1 MAKVGIVMG
10 SDSDMPIMAKAA
22 DVLEE
27 LGIDYE
33 MTIISAHREPDV
45 FFEYAKTAE
54 EKGFKVEDKF
64 KLDDSFFVL
73 ENLDLE
79 NMTTR
84 EILANA
90 VIVRIVERDGGRL
103 VKNITYKKK
112 VFDDEGNILSQSKV
126 ECDVLNEEDAKRLFS
141 AIGYKEI
148 MRIKESDIAFEK
160 DGFSFAVKDIENG
173 AKLIEAEAD
182 LKIEEMNSLEKIK
195 AMFDKYEIPI
205 YKDDYFI
212 KKAELELNKILKRD

>member
-1 MAKVGIVMG
+1 MAVENTNEITVRVKGDLK
-10 SDSDMPIMAKAA
+10 SFYK
-22 DVLEE
+22 
-27 LGIDYE
+27 
-33 MTIISAHREPDV
+33 TI
-45 FFEYAKTAE
+45 E

-103 VKNITYKKK
+103 VKNITYKRK
-112 VFDDEGNILSQSKV
+112 VFDEDGNILSQSKV
-126 ECDVLNEEDAKRLFS
+126 ECDVLDVEDAKRLLS
-141 AIGYKEI
+141 AMGYKEI

-182 LKIEEMNSLEKIK
+182 LKVEEMNSLEKIK

-205 YKDDYFI
+205 YKDDYFV
-212 KKAELELNKILKRD
+212 KKAEIELNKVLKRN

>member
-1 MAKVGIVMG
+1 MAVENTNEITVRVKGDLK
-10 SDSDMPIMAKAA
+10 SFYK
-22 DVLEE
+22 
-27 LGIDYE
+27 
-33 MTIISAHREPDV
+33 TI
-45 FFEYAKTAE
+45 E

-73 ENLDLE
+73 ENLNLE

-126 ECDVLNEEDAKRLFS
+126 ECDVLNEEDAKRLLS
-141 AIGYKEI
+141 VMGYKEI

-182 LKIEEMNSLEKIK
+182 LKVEEMNSLEKIK
-195 AMFDKYEIPI
+195 AMFDKYEIRI
-205 YKDDYFI
+205 YKDDYFV
-212 KKAELELNKILKRD
+212 KKAEIELNKVLKRN

>member
-1 MAKVGIVMG
+1 MAVENTNEITVRVKGDLKSFYKNI
-10 SDSDMPIMAKAA
+10 
-22 DVLEE
+22 
-27 LGIDYE
+27 
-33 MTIISAHREPDV
+33 
-45 FFEYAKTAE
+45 E

-73 ENLDLE
+73 ENLNLE

-103 VKNITYKKK
+103 VKNITYKRK
-112 VFDDEGNILSQSKV
+112 VFDEDGNILSQSKV
-126 ECDVLNEEDAKRLFS
+126 ECDVLDVEDAKRLLS

-182 LKIEEMNSLEKIK
+182 LKVEEMNSLEKIK

>member
-1 MAKVGIVMG
+1 MAVENTNEITVRVKGDLK
-10 SDSDMPIMAKAA
+10 SFYK
-22 DVLEE
+22 
-27 LGIDYE
+27 
-33 MTIISAHREPDV
+33 TI
-45 FFEYAKTAE
+45 E

-103 VKNITYKKK
+103 VKNITYKRK
-112 VFDDEGNILSQSKV
+112 VFDEDGNILSQSKV
-126 ECDVLNEEDAKRLFS
+126 ECDVLDVEDAKRLLS
-141 AIGYKEI
+141 AMGYKEI

-182 LKIEEMNSLEKIK
+182 LKVEEMNSLEKIK

-205 YKDDYFI
+205 YKDDYFV
-212 KKAELELNKILKRD
+212 KKAEIELNKFLKRN

>member
-1 MAKVGIVMG
+1 MAVENTNEITVRVKGDLKSFYKNI
-10 SDSDMPIMAKAA
+10 
-22 DVLEE
+22 
-27 LGIDYE
+27 
-33 MTIISAHREPDV
+33 
-45 FFEYAKTAE
+45 E

-73 ENLDLE
+73 ENLNLE

-126 ECDVLNEEDAKRLFS
+126 ECDVLNEEDAKRLLS
-141 AIGYKEI
+141 AMGYKEI

-182 LKIEEMNSLEKIK
+182 LKVEEMNSLEKIK

>member
-1 MAKVGIVMG
+1 MAVENTNEITVRVKGDLKSFYKNI
-10 SDSDMPIMAKAA
+10 
-22 DVLEE
+22 
-27 LGIDYE
+27 
-33 MTIISAHREPDV
+33 
-45 FFEYAKTAE
+45 E

-73 ENLDLE
+73 ENLNLE

-103 VKNITYKKK
+103 VKNITYKRK
-112 VFDDEGNILSQSKV
+112 VFDEDGNILSQSKV
-126 ECDVLNEEDAKRLFS
+126 ECDVLDVEDAKRLLS
-141 AIGYKEI
+141 AMGYKEI

-182 LKIEEMNSLEKIK
+182 LKVEEMNSLEKIK

>member
-1 MAKVGIVMG
+1 MAVENTNEITVRVKGDLK
-10 SDSDMPIMAKAA
+10 SFYK
-22 DVLEE
+22 
-27 LGIDYE
+27 
-33 MTIISAHREPDV
+33 TI
-45 FFEYAKTAE
+45 E

-103 VKNITYKKK
+103 VKNITYKRK
-112 VFDDEGNILSQSKV
+112 VFDEDGNILSQSKV
-126 ECDVLNEEDAKRLFS
+126 ECDVLDVEDAKRLLS
-141 AIGYKEI
+141 AMGYKEI

-160 DGFSFAVKDIENG
+160 DGFSFSVKDIENG

-182 LKIEEMNSLEKIK
+182 LKVEEMNSLEKIK

-205 YKDDYFI
+205 YKDDYFV
-212 KKAELELNKILKRD
+212 KKAEIELNKVLKRN

>member
-1 MAKVGIVMG
+1 MAVENTNEITVRVKGDLK
-10 SDSDMPIMAKAA
+10 SFYK
-22 DVLEE
+22 
-27 LGIDYE
+27 
-33 MTIISAHREPDV
+33 TI
-45 FFEYAKTAE
+45 E

-64 KLDDSFFVL
+64 KLNDSFFVL
-73 ENLDLE
+73 ENLNLE

-126 ECDVLNEEDAKRLFS
+126 ECDVLNEEDAKRLLS
-141 AIGYKEI
+141 VMGYKEI

-182 LKIEEMNSLEKIK
+182 LKVEEMNSLEKIK

-205 YKDDYFI
+205 YKDDYFV
-212 KKAELELNKILKRD
+212 KKAEIELNKVLKRN